1 MAAETR
7 RSIAP
12 VEGVKIVGATGEPA
26 FQNSWASLAGYG
38 PFGFWRDHNSGLV
51 YFQGIIQN
59 SGDPAANSTV
69 FTLPPGYRPTLPRF
83 LQGLVNTLASTF
95 VEIQADG
102 DVVIVSN
109 LGASAA
115 VYFDGLFFRP

>member
-7 RSIAP
+7 RALAP
-12 VEGVKIVGATGEPA
+12 IEAVKVIGATGEPA
-26 FQNSWASLAGYG
+26 FQNSWTSLAGFG
-38 PFGFWRDHNSGLV
+38 PFGFWRDANTGLV
-51 YFQGIIQN
+51 HFQGIIQN
-59 SGDPAANSTV
+59 SGDPLANSV
-69 FTLPPGYRPTLPRF
+69 VCTLPLGYRPALPRF
-83 LQGLVNTLASTF
+83 LQGLVNNLASTF